1 MQISVVG
8 AGSGF
13 ARLVADRL
21 GGHGGVRRFDVATG
35 SVSPGEHGVEVVDL
49 LREADAA
56 QCCRDADA
64 VVHLA
69 AAPALERG
77 GTREAGRAG
86 NAPPHGAP
94 AVDALDAAAR
104 GTYNL
109 FAAAR
114 AAGTER
120 VVLASSLSFFDAYDP
135 DYLVDEWWRPL
146 PPTDPTE
153 LATYAAEEVARQY
166 CLEGGIRCVAL
177 RFLPLGDDPE
187 RETRAEDAVGAIE
200 RALGLEFTVPGY
212 RWRLFHVATA
222 RRFATRNAREH
233 LGWEVHDG

>member
-21 GGHGGVRRFDVATG
+21 EGHGGVRRFHVATG
-35 SVSPGEHGVEVVDL
+35 SVSPGEHGVEVADL

-56 QCCRDADA
+56 RCCRGADA

-69 AAPALERG
+69 AAPALDPG
-77 GTREAGRAG
+77 VSTSAHGTQE
-86 NAPPHGAP
+86 
-94 AVDALDAAAR
+94 VDVLDTAAR

-146 PPTDPTE
+146 PSTDPAE

-177 RFLPLGDDPE
+177 RFLPLGDHPE
-187 RETRAEDAVGAIE
+187 RETRPADAAGAIE
-200 RALGLEFTVPGY
+200 RALALEFTVPGY
-212 RWRLFHVATA
+212 RWRLFHVASA
-222 RRFATRNAREH
+222 PRFVTRNAREY
-233 LGWEVHDG
+233 LGWEAHHG

>member
-1 MQISVVG
+1 MRISFTLNGKYVT
-8 AGSGF
+8 ANAPPSQ
-13 ARLVADRL
+13 RL
-21 GGHGGVRRFDVATG
+21 
-35 SVSPGEHGVEVVDL
+35 VDL

-56 QCCRDADA
+56 RCCRGADA

-69 AAPALERG
+69 ASSALERG
-77 GTREAGRAG
+77 AREGRPAGS
-86 NAPPHGAP
+86 APPRGTQ
-94 AVDALDAAAR
+94 AVDVLDTAAR

-135 DYLVDEWWRPL
+135 DYIVDEWWRPL
-146 PPTDPTE
+146 PPTDPAE

-200 RALGLEFTVPGY
+200 RALALEFTVPGY

-222 RRFATRNAREH
+222 PRFATRNAREY